1 LEERYRSVVTRFRG
15 ASWEAANPASLLPIP
30 ASTCGGFTRYLIRD
44 GLAAHASS
52 AQCTAHG
59 IGGERDV
66 LAGRHAR
73 RAAGFLPHFL
83 HLAPRRRSRG
93 VSCHAHAYAPA
104 AGKKVLWEVD
114 LDIKPEL
121 KAVDQRIARHL
132 QSFGFAVTTVGHDEP
147 ATAAAGY
154 DLVVVSSSV
163 SAQNVEGRFKN
174 IRLPALTWES
184 FILYHTRT
192 VGKIKEVD
200 YTAERREELRYLWIA
215 NAPRPIAAG
224 VPNGLVEVYRKPLP
238 NHQTNWDSPLP
249 GANVIGHLPGEPA
262 KSDLFCYEKG
272 SMMDADFV
280 APARRVMLFL
290 HTDTF
295 DEFTDDGRRI
305 FDAAILLGARQ
316 SHRLNRKA
324 PHECIARHP
333 DHHRRCRPCRCD

>member
-44 GLAAHASS
+44 GRATHASS

-93 VSCHAHAYAPA
+93 VSGHAHAYAPA

-238 NHQTNWDSPLP
+238 NDLDQFGQPAAGCELSSGVCPASPP
-249 GANVIGHLPGEPA
+249 N
-262 KSDLFCYEKG
+262 S
-272 SMMDADFV
+272 
-280 APARRVMLFL
+280 
-290 HTDTF
+290 TF
-295 DEFTDDGRRI
+295 SATEGVDDGRGLCCAPAPRRAFPLYRYVLRATMACASSMPRFFGRSQI
-305 FDAAILLGARQ
+305 PPTEPQGD
-316 SHRLNRKA
+316 
-324 PHECIARHP
+324 PHESIACHP
-333 DHHRRCRPCRCD
+333 DDHRRCRPCRSD